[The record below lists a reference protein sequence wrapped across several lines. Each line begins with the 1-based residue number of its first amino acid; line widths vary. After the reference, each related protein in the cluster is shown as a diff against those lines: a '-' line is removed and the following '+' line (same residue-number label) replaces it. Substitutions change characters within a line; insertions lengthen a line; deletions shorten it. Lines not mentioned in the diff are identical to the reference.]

1 MDGSTLI
8 EALHS
13 RSINVR
19 YLGKLVALLASAP
32 LQYLNRIAVI
42 RTDSS
47 MGETHF
53 YLLHAGVCARVY
65 TTLNCS
71 NIKLQYLLNRY
82 HRTELYKHIHFIGYG
97 TDGRP
102 IRGYQPFP
110 EVFTVLGTNNTLAA
124 KSGRG

>member
-19 YLGKLVALLASAP
+19 YLGKLTALLASVP

-42 RTDSS
+42 QTDSS

-53 YLLHAGVCARVY
+53 YLLHAG
-65 TTLNCS
+65 
-71 NIKLQYLLNRY
+71 
-82 HRTELYKHIHFIGYG
+82 YG

-102 IRGYQPFP
+102 IRGCQPFP

-124 KSGRG
+124 KSGRASKQNCDTSQQTQE